1 MNIYKNKKVF
11 LTGHS
16 GFKGTWLYKILETIG
31 SDVFGYSLAPIITP
45 NHFDLLGSKDS
56 FSGLFADIRDKNSL
70 QNTLLSFN
78 PHIIFHLA
86 AQPLVRESYKNP
98 YETFEINALGI
109 LNLLYIVYKIK
120 DQLSNLKAI
129 VVITTDKVY
138 ENKEW
143 IWGYRENDRL
153 GGFDPYSASKACG
166 EIVVDSMRQSFFNI
180 ADFTILH
187 NILIATARAGNVIG
201 GGDFS
206 QDRLLPDLIRGVIN
220 KKPTIIRNP
229 YSTRPWQSVLEPL
242 RGYLLLGK
250 KLLQGETKFASSFNF
265 GPDINGNL
273 KVLEM
278 LEIAKSMWNK
288 INYEIQEDSINPHEA
303 NLLML
308 DTSKAYHLLQYK
320 PILNTIDSIE
330 HTITWYKK
338 FVEDKEIITQKQII
352 EYLNGGGESHNLNH
366 KNTSKNTSKNK
377 NHTKTLNYIEIL
389 LLNNLSNKYKIN
401 QSKHAA

>member
-1 MNIYKNKKVF
+1 MSTYKDKKVF

-31 SDVFGYSLAPIITP
+31 SDVFGYSLAPITTP

-166 EIVVDSMRQSFFNI
+166 EIIVDSMRRSFFNI
-180 ADFTILH
+180 ADFGNSH
-187 NILIATARAGNVIG
+187 NVLIATARAGNVIG
-201 GGDFS
+201 GGDFNK
-206 QDRLLPDLIRGVIN
+206 DRLIPDLVRGVIN

-242 RGYLLLGK
+242 RGYLFLGR
-250 KLLQGETKFASSFNF
+250 KLLQGDVEFASSFNF
-265 GPDINGNL
+265 GPDISGNL
-273 KVLEM
+273 QVLEM
-278 LEIAKSMWNK
+278 LEIAKSIWNK
-288 INYEIQEDSINPHEA
+288 IEYKIQEDSLNPHEA

-308 DTSKAYHLLQYK
+308 DTSKAYHLLKYK
-320 PILNTIDSIE
+320 PVLNTIDSIA

-352 EYLNGGGESHNLNH
+352 EYLNGGGGIS
-366 KNTSKNTSKNK
+366 
-377 NHTKTLNYIEIL
+377 
-389 LLNNLSNKYKIN
+389 
-401 QSKHAA
+401 